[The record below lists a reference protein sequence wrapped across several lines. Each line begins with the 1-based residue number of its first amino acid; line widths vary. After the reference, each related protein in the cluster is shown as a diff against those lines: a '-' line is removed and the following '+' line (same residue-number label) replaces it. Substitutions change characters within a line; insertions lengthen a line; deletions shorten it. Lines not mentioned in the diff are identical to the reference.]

1 MSKDIVT
8 KSTVKQLV
16 PHNEP
21 LVKHALAERLRK
33 EIVSGA
39 LKPGSRIVEGTWG
52 RTFGV
57 AQGSIREAIN
67 ILAQEGFVAKA
78 AGRSARVVSLSE
90 DDVLRLYELR
100 GALEGLAGRLAAE
113 RKVDTGKLQ
122 EAVDRMRRATKRGHA
137 PELLDA
143 DLEFHLELCRLSQN
157 SFLLEHAR
165 RILLPFFAFVRIRVV
180 ASGQGTGPWNHD
192 LEVHQR
198 IHDLISEGEGRVV
211 EQYIQQVMTRFAATA
226 YDQWEKKVQPGKRGK
241 RHEESAGKA

>member
-1 MSKDIVT
+1 MLKNTVSRRI
-8 KSTVKQLV
+8 VKQPV
-16 PHNEP
+16 HRNEP
-21 LVKHALAERLRK
+21 LVKHTLAERLRE

-52 RTFGV
+52 RTLGV

-67 ILAQEGFVAKA
+67 ILAQEGFVAKS

-113 RKVDTGKLQ
+113 HKVDTGHLQ
-122 EAVDRMRRATKRGHA
+122 EAIDGMRRATKRGHA

-143 DLEFHLELCRLSQN
+143 DLAFHLELCRLSQN
-157 SFLLEHAR
+157 PFLLEHAR

-180 ASGQGTGPWNHD
+180 ASGQGTDPWNHD

-198 IHDLISEGEGRVV
+198 IHDLVSEGEGRVV

-226 YDQWEKKVQPGKRGK
+226 YGQWEKKAQMGKR
-241 RHEESAGKA
+241 

>member
-1 MSKDIVT
+1 MSKNTV
-8 KSTVKQLV
+8 SRRVKQV
-16 PHNEP
+16 VSRNEP
-21 LVKHALAERLRK
+21 LVKDSLAERLRE

-39 LKPGSRIVEGTWG
+39 LKPGSRIVEGVWG
-52 RTFGV
+52 RTLGV
-57 AQGSIREAIN
+57 AQASIREAIN
-67 ILAQEGFVAKA
+67 ILAQEGFVTKA

-113 RKVDTGKLQ
+113 HKVDTGNLQ
-122 EAVDRMRRATKRGHA
+122 DAVDRMRRAAKRGHA

-198 IHDLISEGEGRVV
+198 IHDLILDGEGRVV

-226 YDQWEKKVQPGKRGK
+226 YEQWEKKVQAGQRSKRQS
-241 RHEESAGKA
+241 ESGRKA

>member
-1 MSKDIVT
+1 MA
-8 KSTVKQLV
+8 QR
-16 PHNEP
+16 NEP

-52 RTFGV
+52 RTLGV

-113 RKVDTGKLQ
+113 RKVDTKDLQ

-137 PELLDA
+137 SELLDA
-143 DLEFHLELCRLSQN
+143 DLAFHLELCRLSQN
-157 SFLLEHAR
+157 PFLLEHAR

-180 ASGQGTGPWNHD
+180 ASGQGTGPWTHD

-198 IHDLISEGEGRVV
+198 IHDLILEGEGRVV

-226 YDQWEKKVQPGKRGK
+226 YDQWEKKVPSGKRSK
-241 RHEESAGKA
+241 RQQ

>member
-1 MSKDIVT
+1 MSN
-8 KSTVKQLV
+8 TVKRIAKQAV
-16 PHNEP
+16 SGNEP
-21 LVKHALAERLRK
+21 LIKDSLAERLRE

-39 LKPGSRIVEGTWG
+39 LKPGSRIVEGVWG
-52 RTFGV
+52 RTLGA

-67 ILAQEGFVAKA
+67 ILAQEGFVTKA

-113 RKVDTGKLQ
+113 HKLDTGNLQ
-122 EAVDRMRRATKRGHA
+122 EAVDRMRRAAKRDRA
-137 PELLDA
+137 TELLDA
-143 DLEFHLELCRLSQN
+143 DLAFHLELCRLSQN

-198 IHDLISEGEGRVV
+198 IHDLILEGEGRVV

-226 YDQWEKKVQPGKRGK
+226 YGQWEKKVQVGKRGK
-241 RHEESAGKA
+241 RQQESGRKA

>member
-1 MSKDIVT
+1 MSN
-8 KSTVKQLV
+8 TVKRITKHAV
-16 PHNEP
+16 SRNES
-21 LVKHALAERLRK
+21 LVKDSLAGRLRE

-39 LKPGSRIVEGTWG
+39 LKPGSRIVEGVWG
-52 RTFGV
+52 RTLGV

-67 ILAQEGFVAKA
+67 ILAQEGFVTKA

-113 RKVDTGKLQ
+113 HKLDTGNLQ
-122 EAVDRMRRATKRGHA
+122 EAVDRMRRATKRDRA
-137 PELLDA
+137 TELLDA
-143 DLEFHLELCRLSQN
+143 DLAFHLELCRLSQN

-198 IHDLISEGEGRVV
+198 IHDLILEGEGRVV

-226 YDQWEKKVQPGKRGK
+226 YGQWEKKVQIGKRGK
-241 RHEESAGKA
+241 RQQESGSKT